1 MPVLRKNPARACSG
15 SGGKFAGQGLR
26 LYVLRTKAPLARGF
40 FCRCGRELDRDRSEI
55 GGVDIDEAAVLAL
68 VLEADD
74 AVDFGEESVV
84 LAAADIGAG
93 LERGSALADDDA
105 STKDGLAAE
114 DFDAEPLGV

>member
-1 MPVLRKNPARACSG
+1 MPVLRKKPGEGRALALAENSRC
-15 SGGKFAGQGLR
+15 R
-26 LYVLRTKAPLARGF
+26 VYVLRTKAPLARGF
-40 FCRCGRELDRDRSEI
+40 YCRSECVLDRDRSELR
-55 GGVDIDEAAVLAL
+55 GVDIDEAAVLAL
-68 VLEADD
+68 VLEADN
-74 AVDFGEESVV
+74 AVDFGEECVV